1 MSSVASVKDRL
12 KNYAKKSGRTVQDVF
27 TVYIL
32 ERILY
37 RISISKYVDNFTLK
51 GGILLYGLYT
61 EDFTRATTDIDLLGG
76 NITNDKDALKTVF
89 EEILSIATDDPIRF
103 DLETIEAINITEF
116 KKYHGV
122 RVTTTAYLDRT
133 RISVGFDIGFGDI
146 IYPERV
152 KMEYPIL
159 LDDAAPT
166 MYTYSIYS
174 TIAEKIEAI
183 VSLGV
188 ANSRYK
194 DFYDLCTIP
203 EREDLDGAILKE
215 AIVETFGNR
224 HTVFDG
230 IVAFDDNFTE
240 DYYRQQRWRGFLKNK
255 NVMDERSFKDAV
267 DEVKAFLFPVIDA
280 IRADRPF
287 ALLWKHNNKT
297 WEQIVRDG

>member
-37 RISISKYVDNFTLK
+37 RISVSKYVDNFTLK

-76 NITNDKDALKTVF
+76 NITNDKDTLKTVF
-89 EEILSIATDDPIRF
+89 KEILSIVTDDPIRF
-103 DLETIEAINITEF
+103 DLDAIEVINITEF

-122 RVTTTAYLDRT
+122 KVTTTAYLDRT
-133 RISVGFDIGFGDI
+133 RIPVGIDIGFGDV

-152 KMEYPIL
+152 KMEYPTL

-166 MYTYSIYS
+166 MYAYSIYS

-188 ANSRYK
+188 TNSRYK

-203 EREDLDGAILKE
+203 EREDFDGAILKE
-215 AIVETFGNR
+215 ALVETFGNR
-224 HTVFDG
+224 HTGFDE
-230 IVAFDDNFTE
+230 IVAFDDDFTE

-267 DEVKAFLFPVIDA
+267 DAVKAFLLPVIEA
-280 IRADRPF
+280 IRADKPF
-287 ALLWKHNNKT
+287 TSLWNHDNRS
-297 WEQIVRDG
+297 WE